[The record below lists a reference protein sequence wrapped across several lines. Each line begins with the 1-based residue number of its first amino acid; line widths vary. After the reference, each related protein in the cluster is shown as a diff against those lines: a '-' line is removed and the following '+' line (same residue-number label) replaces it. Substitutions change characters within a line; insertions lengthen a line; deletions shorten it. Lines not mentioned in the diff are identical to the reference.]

1 MACYVRNHGHGCLFH
16 GSLNKGIKMDKGAV
30 IKLLFAV
37 VEQARRDAEG
47 RDKVTDMER
56 LDAIHFFTSGA
67 ADHYREAATFLIF
80 GDCVMHTIDETWEQR
95 NRMIKVRSRH

>member
-1 MACYVRNHGHGCLFH
+1 
-16 GSLNKGIKMDKGAV
+16 MDNGAV

>member
-47 RDKVTDMER
+47 RDKVTNKER
-56 LDAIHFFTSGA
+56 QDAVHFFTSGA
-67 ADHYREAATFLIF
+67 ADHFREMATFLIF
-80 GDCVMHTIDETWEQR
+80 ADCEMHSIDERWEQR
-95 NRMIKVRSRH
+95 NRMIKVRTRN